1 MSIREAASFASRLLE
16 VRDEC
21 AGVKTFRFEVPGDF
35 TFVPG
40 MWLMLNFPDDPK
52 TSRAFSLSS
61 SPFEKGAVE
70 LSAMKV
76 AGFSTRLFGLRPG
89 DALTLRGPYGKWL
102 YVDDTP
108 HAVLIS
114 GGTGITPFRAIC
126 RYVLEKKLPNRLT
139 LLYSAKTPADIVYR
153 DELARWQA
161 AGIKTYVTVT
171 RPEEAP
177 VWKGPTGRIT
187 MDVVRREVPDLD
199 QAVFFLC
206 GPNKLVEELS
216 AGLRA
221 AGVDATRIR
230 REKWGDYSF

>member
-1 MSIREAASFASRLLE
+1 
-16 VRDEC
+16 
-21 AGVKTFRFEVPGDF
+21 
-35 TFVPG
+35 
-40 MWLMLNFPDDPK
+40 
-52 TSRAFSLSS
+52 
-61 SPFEKGAVE
+61 
-70 LSAMKV
+70 MKV

-161 AGIKTYVTVT
+161 AGIKTHVTVT
-171 RPEEAP
+171 RPEEAH